1 MGIAKWFASGLTVCG
16 TGNTHR
22 HLAAK
27 TTRSQGIRVRIRGP
41 TRKSTIIPWAFTNK
55 KDDKV
60 TISGHGVV
68 SADGKTRT
76 VTLTGTDSKGKKYTS
91 TALYDKQ
98 WREPPDSACNSYALP
113 LFPGGRA

>member
-1 MGIAKWFASGLTVCG
+1 M
-16 TGNTHR
+16 
-22 HLAAK
+22 
-27 TTRSQGIRVRIRGP
+27 
-41 TRKSTIIPWAFTNK
+41 TNY
-55 KDDKV
+55 
-60 TISGHGVV
+60 ISGHGVV